1 MSALCKFRCDVAP
14 IRLETGRYENL
25 RVEERFC
32 PFCPF
37 CPNTV
42 EDEKH
47 VILNCK
53 LYDDIRDSLYKTV
66 VAHNSDFLSV
76 SGDEKLKFLFTKPV
90 IVRVVAKTC
99 CKILDRRKNYTC
111 IDHNNYI

>member
-14 IRLETGRYENL
+14 IRLEPGRYENL
-25 RVEERFC
+25 RVEER
-32 PFCPF
+32 FCPF

-66 VAHNSDFLSV
+66 VAHNSDFPYLSE
-76 SGDEKLKFLFTKPV
+76 DEQLKFLFTKSV
-90 IVRVVAKTC
+90 LVRVVAKS
-99 CKILDRRKNYTC
+99 
-111 IDHNNYI
+111 